1 MPRKF
6 NEVGGNAGFRFFRC
20 VDMTWV
26 VGFGDV
32 LDWARQQVASR
43 LHSSAATRHVVA
55 GVAFAHNLVAS
66 APPLGWLRKFGTV
79 ALLVYPGG
87 DYEVFRPS

>member
-1 MPRKF
+1 
-6 NEVGGNAGFRFFRC
+6 
-20 VDMTWV
+20 MTWV

-66 APPLGWLRKFGTV
+66 APPLGWVRKFGTV
-79 ALLVYPGG
+79 AANHENALMALESGAALLVYPGG

>member
-1 MPRKF
+1 
-6 NEVGGNAGFRFFRC
+6 
-20 VDMTWV
+20 MTWV

-79 ALLVYPGG
+79 AAHETRYGAVGALLVYPGG